1 MGGSEGKV
9 GLAPVL
15 QAAGGLTASAGAVVL
30 AALAT
35 GHLVTFLEAQTHEG
49 SLCWACAG
57 PDHRPDQSPLYDLLA
72 EKMPFDMVDSLVALL
87 VGDLR
92 LWPFCSPPCSTA
104 AASSPLPTTSLR
116 PTC

>member
-1 MGGSEGKV
+1 
-9 GLAPVL
+9 
-15 QAAGGLTASAGAVVL
+15 VVL

-49 SLCWACAG
+49 SLVTAMCWACAR
-57 PDHRPDQSPLYDLLA
+57 PDHQPDQSPLYDLLA

-87 VGDLR
+87 VGDPR
-92 LWPFCSPPCSTA
+92 LWPFRSPPCSTA
-104 AASSPLPTTSLR
+104 AASSPLPTTSPR